1 MKNNTNNKKE
11 NRGGFWYAILAVL
24 TLIVA
29 IIGATYAYL
38 LVSGNNKNN
47 DVIVKAGTLSVKY
60 ADGKVV
66 NNPAL
71 IPRFK
76 PKHIND
82 TEDAY
87 KKEFIVKSTGSLDQY
102 ITIFFDVSNNEFS
115 DNTLKYVVY
124 EEYEEYEENKE
135 VKSGYIN
142 GSGNIEIITNSFLKS
157 GNSLR
162 YTMIIWIEENNQ
174 LQDSEKNKNISG
186 SFIIDA
192 IQYND

>member
-60 ADGKVV
+60 VDGKVV

-82 TEDAY
+82 TENAY

-124 EEYEEYEENKE
+124 EENNE

-157 GNSLR
+157 GNLLR
-162 YTMIIWIEENNQ
+162 YTMIIWIEENIQ

>member
-1 MKNNTNNKKE
+1 M
-11 NRGGFWYAILAVL
+11 
-24 TLIVA
+24 
-29 IIGATYAYL
+29 
-38 LVSGNNKNN
+38 
-47 DVIVKAGTLSVKY
+47 
-60 ADGKVV
+60 V
-66 NNPAL
+66 NNHDL

-82 TEDAY
+82 TENAY

-124 EEYEEYEENKE
+124 EENKEENKE